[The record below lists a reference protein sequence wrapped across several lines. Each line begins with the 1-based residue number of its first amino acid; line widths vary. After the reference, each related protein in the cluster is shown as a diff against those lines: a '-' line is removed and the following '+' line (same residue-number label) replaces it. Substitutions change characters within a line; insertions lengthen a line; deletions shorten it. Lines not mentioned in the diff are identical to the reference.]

1 MELRQ
6 GKQVYEMPH
15 QLTYYECDDTG
26 HPTLGMML
34 SMMTMVSDAHSIA
47 LGMDTATIQQTG
59 GAWVITE
66 YDGEVAT
73 EQPHFGDQVIL
84 GTRALAYNCFFALRE
99 FWMTD
104 AGHEKRYFHLRA
116 TFVFMN
122 LKKRRLMSIPAQ
134 LIEPFNSPEQKRL
147 PRLAKPASM
156 TTTDPANRQYRVR
169 YFDIDV
175 NHHVNNARYLDWLL
189 DPLGG
194 EFLRNH
200 RPVRLVIKYQHEVR
214 ENATVTS
221 QFQLVKKTPGLSS
234 SHRLLVD
241 DQVCATAE
249 IGWVE
254 KSIQK

>member
-1 MELRQ
+1 MELKQ
-6 GKQVYEMPH
+6 GKQTYEMPH

-26 HPTLGMML
+26 HPTMSKML
-34 SMMTMVSDAHSIA
+34 SMMTMVSNAHCIA

-66 YDGEVAT
+66 YDGEVAAD
-73 EQPHFGDQVIL
+73 QPTFGDQVIL
-84 GTRALAYNCFFALRE
+84 GTRALAYNRFFALRE

-104 AGHEKRYFHLRA
+104 PNHEKHYLHLRA
-116 TFVFMN
+116 IFVFMN
-122 LKKRRLMSIPAQ
+122 LEKRRLMSIPKQ
-134 LIEPFNSPEQKRL
+134 LIEPFASPAQKRL
-147 PRLAKPASM
+147 PRLTSPAAITSADPASKKY
-156 TTTDPANRQYRVR
+156 QVR

-194 EFLRNH
+194 QFLRTH

-214 ENATVTS
+214 ENTTVTS
-221 QFQLVKKTPGLSS
+221 QYQLVENDDGLASR
-234 SHRLLVD
+234 HTLLVG

-249 IGWVE
+249 IGWVTTR
-254 KSIQK
+254 

>member
-1 MELRQ
+1 MEL
-6 GKQVYEMPH
+6 KQEKQTYEMLH

-26 HPTLGMML
+26 HPTMSKML
-34 SMMTMVSDAHSIA
+34 SMMTMVSDAHCIA

-73 EQPHFGDQVIL
+73 EQPRFGDQVIL
-84 GTRALAYNCFFALRE
+84 GTRAIAYNRFFALRE

-104 AGHEKRYFHLRA
+104 PNHEKRYLHLRA

-122 LKKRRLMSIPAQ
+122 LEKRRLMSIPKQ
-134 LIEPFNSPEQKRL
+134 LIEPFGSPVQKRL
-147 PRLAKPASM
+147 PRLASPAAITSADPASKKY
-156 TTTDPANRQYRVR
+156 QVR

-194 EFLRNH
+194 QFLRTH

-214 ENATVTS
+214 ENTTVTS
-221 QFQLVKKTPGLSS
+221 QYQLVENDDGLASR
-234 SHRLLVD
+234 HTLLVG

-249 IGWVE
+249 IGWVTAR
-254 KSIQK
+254 

>member
-1 MELRQ
+1 MEL
-6 GKQVYEMPH
+6 KQEKQTNEMPH

-26 HPTLGMML
+26 HPTMSTLL
-34 SMMTMVSDAHSIA
+34 SMMTMVSDAHCIA

-66 YDGEVAT
+66 YDGEVAA
-73 EQPHFGDQVIL
+73 EQPRFGDQVIL
-84 GTRALAYNCFFALRE
+84 GTRALAYNRFFALRE

-104 AGHEKRYFHLRA
+104 ASHEKRYLHLRA

-122 LKKRRLMSIPAQ
+122 LEKRRLMSIPKQ
-134 LIEPFNSPEQKRL
+134 LIEPFGSPVQKRL
-147 PRLAKPASM
+147 PRLASPAGLTTADPASKKY
-156 TTTDPANRQYRVR
+156 QVR

-194 EFLRNH
+194 EFLRTH

-214 ENATVTS
+214 ENTTVTS
-221 QFQLVKKTPGLSS
+221 QYQLVENDDSLASRHT
-234 SHRLLVD
+234 LLVG

-249 IGWVE
+249 IGWVTAR
-254 KSIQK
+254 